1 MSFQKHLKFYWSVLI
16 SVLIIEEDWVE
27 RLQQIKFENVKV

>member
-1 MSFQKHLKFYWSVLI
+1 MSFQKHLKFYCNVF
-16 SVLIIEEDWVE
+16 IIEEDWVE